1 MENQNNWEQKAAQC
15 WMAGDYNQAA
25 QLYEQA
31 ISANPKQRQNYWY
44 LGLMLLLGGE
54 EEEAHTTWLLG
65 MMEGDSEQMEAWTAE
80 LLQILETEANRQQEK
95 AENSSAWLIRQHLR
109 EICPGD
115 IYNLLQL
122 VQLAIAQET
131 LTPEDFAA
139 WNIIELLE
147 STNPGS
153 LDSQLLIKVAENLL
167 EFAPLES
174 YSQEFVAAC
183 LPHLKGN
190 SNFRDVLLV
199 AAAKIG
205 YQMRETDIAIAIAQ
219 LCLQVNAEHPEEIWR
234 NLARFYEKS
243 KQYDLSIKAAKQ
255 CYDLCEYLAD
265 KIAANYQII
274 TALLVTGGYWEEA
287 VDIFKRHESMLLS
300 FLEFPPQEILKLR
313 ASRLLTAMFCFPYF
327 RDEPKINR
335 KIQNKIAHLT
345 QERIQADARKQG
357 YSFNQHLNKPELMTQ
372 GRRLKIGYI
381 GNCLR
386 KHSVGW
392 MARGVFQYHDR
403 DRFEIHGYFVD
414 YEPGDSLQE
423 WYIHHVDQA
432 HKLGSNALQIAE
444 EIVND
449 EIDILIDV
457 DSLTWEVTFQVMAL
471 KPAPI
476 QATWLGLDAAGLP
489 AIDYYLADPFVLPEN
504 AQDYYVEKILRFPKT
519 YIALDGYEVSV
530 PTMRRDE
537 LEIPAAAVVYYSGQT
552 SSKRNPDM
560 ARLQMKVI
568 KEVPNS
574 YFLIKTWPDVE
585 GVKQFFLELAESE
598 GVAVSRLRFLPND
611 SSEIHRANLGIVDV
625 ALDTYP
631 YSGATTTLEILWM
644 GIPIVTRVGE
654 QWAARNSYTM
664 MVNAGITEGI
674 AWTDE
679 EYIEWGVRL
688 GLDSELRQK
697 IWWKLRQG
705 RQTAPLWNARQFTQE
720 IEQAYQQM
728 WEKFLQ
734 DSRVIP

>member
-65 MMEGDSEQMEAWTAE
+65 MMEGDSEQMEEWTAE
-80 LLQILETEANRQQEK
+80 LVQILATEANRQQEK

-109 EICPGD
+109 EICPTD
-115 IYNLLQL
+115 INNLLQL
-122 VQLAIAQET
+122 IQLAIAQET

>member
-1 MENQNNWEQKAAQC
+1 MENQNNWELKAAQC

-25 QLYEQA
+25 DFYEQA
-31 ISANPKQRQNYWY
+31 ISANPNQRQNYWY
-44 LGLMLLLGGE
+44 LGLMLLLAGQ
-54 EEEAHTTWLLG
+54 EEEAHSTWLLG
-65 MMEGDSEQMEAWTAE
+65 MMAGDAEQMEEWTAE
-80 LLQILETEANRQQEK
+80 LVQILDAEAKRQAEK
-95 AENSSAWLIRQHLR
+95 TDNSSAWLIRQHLR
-109 EICPGD
+109 EICPTD
-115 IYNLLQL
+115 INNLLQL
-122 VQLAIAQET
+122 IQLAIAEET
-131 LTPEDFAA
+131 LTQEDFAG
-139 WNIIELLE
+139 WKVVELLKH
-147 STNPGS
+147 STPGS
-153 LDSQLLIKVAENLL
+153 LDLQLLVKVAEKLL
-167 EFAPLES
+167 DFAPLES
-174 YSQEFVAAC
+174 YSQEFIAAC

-190 SNFRDVLLV
+190 SDFRDILLV
-199 AAAKIG
+199 AAAKVG
-205 YQMRETDIAIAIAQ
+205 YQMRQVNIAISLAQ
-219 LCLQVNAEHPEEIWR
+219 LCLQVKAEHPEEIWR
-234 NLARFYEKS
+234 NLALFYEKS
-243 KQYDLSIKAAKQ
+243 KQYALYIEAAKK
-255 CYDLCEYLAD
+255 YYELCEDLAD

-274 TALLVTGGYWEEA
+274 TALLATGGYWEEA
-287 VDIFKRHESMLLS
+287 VDVFKRHESMLLS
-300 FLEFPPQEILKLR
+300 FLQSPPKEIVKIR

-327 RDEPKINR
+327 RDEPKANR
-335 KIQNKIAHLT
+335 KLQNQIAHLA
-345 QERIQADARKQG
+345 QQSIQADARKQG

-403 DRFEIHGYFVD
+403 ERFEIHGYFVD
-414 YEPGDSLQE
+414 YEPGDWLQE
-423 WYIHHVDQA
+423 WYICHVDQA
-432 HKLGSNALQIAE
+432 HTLGSNALQIAE
-444 EIVND
+444 EIVKD

-489 AIDYYLADPFVLPEN
+489 AIDYYLADPLVLPEN
-504 AQDYYVEKILRFPKT
+504 AQDYYVEKIWRLPKT

-530 PTMRRDE
+530 PTLRRDQ
-537 LEIPAAAVVYYSGQT
+537 LEIPLEAVVYYSGQT

-560 ARLQMKVI
+560 AKLQMKII

-574 YFLIKTWPDVE
+574 YFLLKTWPDVE
-585 GVKQFFLELAESE
+585 GVKQFFIELAESE
-598 GVAVSRLRFLPND
+598 GVEISRLRFLPND
-611 SSEIHRANLGIVDV
+611 PSEIHRANLGIVDV

-679 EYIEWGVRL
+679 EYIEWGIRL
-688 GLDSELRQK
+688 GLDPELRQK

-728 WEKFLQ
+728 WENYL
-734 DSRVIP
+734 SINS

>member
-1 MENQNNWEQKAAQC
+1 MENQNNWEQNAAQC
-15 WMAGDYNQAA
+15 WMGGDYNQAA

-31 ISANPKQRQNYWY
+31 ISANPEKRQNYWY
-44 LGLMLLLGGE
+44 LGLMLLLQGQ

-65 MMEGDSEQMEAWTAE
+65 MMEGDSEQMEDWTAE
-80 LLQILETEANRQQEK
+80 LVQILETEANRQQEK

-109 EICPGD
+109 EICPTD
-115 IYNLLQL
+115 INNLLQL
-122 VQLAIAQET
+122 IQLAIAQET
-131 LTPEDFAA
+131 LTPEDFAD
-139 WNIIELLE
+139 WNIIELLA

-153 LDSQLLIKVAENLL
+153 LDSQLLIKVAEKLL

-183 LPHLKGN
+183 LPHLQGN
-190 SNFRDVLLV
+190 STFRDVLLV
-199 AAAKIG
+199 AAAKVG
-205 YQMRETDIAIAIAQ
+205 YQMRETDIAISIAQ

-243 KQYDLSIKAAKQ
+243 KQYDLSIEAAKQ
-255 CYDLCEYLAD
+255 YYDRCEDLAD
-265 KIAANYQII
+265 QIAANYQTI
-274 TALLVTGGYWEEA
+274 TALLVTGGYWEDA
-287 VDIFKRHESMLLS
+287 VTVFKRHESMLLL
-300 FLEFPPQEILKLR
+300 FLKSPPPEILKLR

-335 KIQNKIAHLT
+335 KIQNQIAHLA
-345 QERIQADARKQG
+345 QERIQADAMKRG
-357 YSFNQHLNKPELMTQ
+357 YSFHQHLNKPELMTQ

-403 DRFEIHGYFVD
+403 DRFEIHAYFVD
-414 YEPGDSLQE
+414 YEPGDWLQE
-423 WYIHHVDQA
+423 WYICHVDQA
-432 HKLGSNALQIAE
+432 HTLGSNVLQIAE
-444 EIVND
+444 QIVKD

-489 AIDYYLADPFVLPEN
+489 AIDYYLADPLVLPEN
-504 AQDYYVEKILRFPKT
+504 AQDYYVEKIWRLPKT

-530 PTMRRDE
+530 PTLRRDE
-537 LEIPAAAVVYYSGQT
+537 LEIPASAVVYYTGQT
-552 SSKRNPDM
+552 SSKRNPDL
-560 ARLQMKVI
+560 ARLQMKII

-598 GVAVSRLRFLPND
+598 GVAISRLRFLPND

-625 ALDTYP
+625 VLDTYP

-664 MVNAGITEGI
+664 MVNAGISEGI

-679 EYIEWGVRL
+679 EYIEWGIRL
-688 GLDSELRQK
+688 GLDPELRQN

-734 DSRVIP
+734 DSKALL